1 MQLTSYISM
10 KTLLRFVIILFI
22 FVPQFTFGQDLDT
35 RQAPLP
41 CVDKTFS
48 IVAHIVRDSFGDP
61 NVLEADILAALIGL
75 NDAFEPI
82 CMDFEI
88 CEFRYIDN
96 FQYDFVRANAFD
108 LNDWD
113 EMQNK
118 YNIDR
123 RINMYFVTGFN
134 FMQQR
139 CGFSTYSGITQIDT
153 GGIVIQKD
161 CLGPESQTIPH
172 NVGHY
177 FGLYRTFEGTPG
189 ELVNGDNCLIAGD
202 SICDTPA
209 DPYQISDPI
218 ESYIDPS
225 NCRFI
230 YEPLDA
236 NQEFYAPHVG
246 NIMSYYPDACRCGFT
261 HEQYLKMANNFLNS
275 ADKMW

>member
-1 MQLTSYISM
+1 M
-10 KTLLRFVIILFI
+10 KTLLRFVIFLLF

-48 IVAHIVRDSFGDP
+48 IVAHIVRDSFGEP
-61 NVLEADILAALIGL
+61 NILESEILAAMVGL
-75 NDAFEPI
+75 NDAFAPI
-82 CMDFEI
+82 CMDFEV

-96 FQYDFVRANAFD
+96 FQYDFIRENAFD
-108 LNDWD
+108 TNDWD

-153 GGIVIQKD
+153 GGIVIQKN
-161 CLGPESQTIPH
+161 CLDDPESKTIPH

-177 FGLYRTFEGTPG
+177 FGLYRTFEGSDAITGG
-189 ELVNGDNCLIAGD
+189 ELVNGDNCLVAGD

-209 DPYQISDPI
+209 DPYIITDPI
-218 ESYIDPS
+218 ENYLDVE
-225 NCRFI
+225 NCRFTDTR
-230 YEPLDA
+230 LDA

-261 HEQYLKMANNFLNS
+261 HEQYLKMARTFLDS
-275 ADKMW
+275 TDKMW